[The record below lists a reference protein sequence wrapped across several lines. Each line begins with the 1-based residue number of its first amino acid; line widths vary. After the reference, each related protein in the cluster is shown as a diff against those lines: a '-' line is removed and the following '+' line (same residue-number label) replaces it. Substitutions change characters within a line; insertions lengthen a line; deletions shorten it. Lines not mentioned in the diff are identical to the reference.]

1 MFHYDYNWYLTTN
14 RIVLDEDLD
23 TDKLGWKA
31 GDLFKFE
38 NIDGCQ
44 QLVKVD
50 PLIKFLED
58 GAKNGRNS

>member
-1 MFHYDYNWYLTTN
+1 MFHYDYNWYLTAN
-14 RIVLDEDLD
+14 RIVLDEDLN

-38 NIDGCQ
+38 NIDGRQ

-58 GAKNGRNS
+58 GATSEKI